1 MGAGTK
7 AFGSMET
14 TGGSVNHGN
23 GNTFVWDDETKAMR
37 RRIISPKFR
46 IAVSISLKTGV
57 LTVVRYCR
65 LVKPTYGKLGRS
77 PAATTV

>member
-1 MGAGTK
+1 MGTGTK

-46 IAVSISLKTGV
+46 IAVSV
-57 LTVVRYCR
+57 
-65 LVKPTYGKLGRS
+65 S
-77 PAATTV
+77 PI